1 MKYYIIAGEAS
12 GDLHGSNLIKEL
24 KKLDRNA
31 SFRCWG
37 GDLIN
42 EQTNNLVRH
51 HKDYSYMG
59 FLEVFLNLY
68 SIIKNISFCKSDILN
83 YNPDIIIYIDF
94 PGFNL
99 RIAEWAKRHGFKNH
113 YYISPQIW
121 AWKESRIKLIK
132 KVVDKM
138 YVILPFEKEFYKER
152 HNLDVS
158 FVGHPLLD
166 EIYKANNLKDSEL
179 EEKIVKEKTI
189 LLLPGSRDQEIKKL
203 LPIMLSIVSEFKDY
217 KFIVGAAPSQ
227 KLSVYQNYVK
237 ERNVE
242 IVQNKTY
249 GLLKNCT
256 AAIVTSGTATL
267 ETALFKVPQIVCYKS
282 TWTTYLIGKI
292 LIKNLNYISL
302 VNLIPNKLIV
312 KELVQNACSKKNL
325 IKELKAILEKEE
337 RVKIIS
343 NYNKLEDSLG
353 GRGASYKTAKIIYNY
368 LVEENS
374 GTKDS

>member
-37 GDLIN
+37 GDLMN

-51 HKDYSYMG
+51 HK
-59 FLEVFLNLY
+59 
-68 SIIKNISFCKSDILN
+68 NIAFCKSDILN

-99 RIAEWAKRHGFKNH
+99 RIAKWARKQGYKNH

-179 EEKIVKEKTI
+179 EKRIIKDKTI

-203 LPIMLSIVSEFKDY
+203 LPIMLSIVSEFKNY
-217 KFIVGAAPSQ
+217 KFIIGAAPSQ
-227 KLSVYQNYVK
+227 KLSVYKNYVK
-237 ERNVE
+237 DRNVD
-242 IVQNKTY
+242 IIQNNTY

-282 TWTTYLIGKI
+282 TWTTYLIGKL

-302 VNLIPNKLIV
+302 VNLIANKLIV
-312 KELVQNACSKKNL
+312 KELIQNDCSKKNL
-325 IKELKAILEKEE
+325 IKELNIILEKEE
-337 RVKIIS
+337 RAKIIS
-343 NYNKLEDSLG
+343 NYNKLENSLG
-353 GRGASYKTAKIIYNY
+353 GRGASSKTAKIIYTY

>member
-24 KKLDRNA
+24 KKLDRNY

-37 GDLIN
+37 GDLMN
-42 EQTNNLVRH
+42 EQTNNLAKH

-68 SIIKNISFCKSDILN
+68 RIIKNISFCKSDILK

-99 RIAEWAKRHGFKNH
+99 RIAEWAKKNGFKNH

-138 YVILPFEKEFYKER
+138 YVILPFEKKFYKEK
-152 HNLDVS
+152 HNFDVS
-158 FVGHPLLD
+158 FVGHPLMD
-166 EIYKANNLKDSEL
+166 EISKRNSEDTSKLSQKISKD
-179 EEKIVKEKTI
+179 KTI

-203 LPIMLSIVSEFKDY
+203 LPIMLSVVSEFEDY
-217 KFIVGAAPSQ
+217 KFIIGAAPSQ
-227 KLSVYQNYVK
+227 KLSIYQDYVK
-237 ERNVE
+237 DSNVE
-242 IVQNKTY
+242 IIQNKTY
-249 GLLKNCT
+249 ELLKNCT

-282 TWTTYLIGKI
+282 SWTTYLIGKI
-292 LIKNLNYISL
+292 LLKNLNYISL
-302 VNLIPNKLIV
+302 VNLIANKLIV
-312 KELVQNACSKKNL
+312 KELIQNACSKKNL
-325 IKELKAILEKEE
+325 IKELNIILEKEE
-337 RVKIIS
+337 RAKIIS
-343 NYNKLEDSLG
+343 NYNKLENSLG
-353 GRGASYKTAKIIYNY
+353 GRGASNKTAKIIYNY

>member
-24 KKLDRNA
+24 KKLDKNA
-31 SFRCWG
+31 HFRCWG
-37 GDLIN
+37 GDLMN
-42 EQTNNLVRH
+42 TETNNLAKH

-83 YNPDIIIYIDF
+83 FNPDIIIYIDF

-99 RIAEWAKRHGFKNH
+99 RIAEWAKNNGFKNH

-138 YVILPFEKEFYKER
+138 YVILPFEKDYYKKT

-166 EIYKANNLKDSEL
+166 EVKKSSISKL
-179 EEKIVKEKTI
+179 ENKLVKEKTI
-189 LLLPGSRDQEIKKL
+189 LLLPGSRDQEIKKM
-203 LPIMLSIVSEFKDY
+203 LPVMLKIVPEFKDY
-217 KFIVGAAPSQ
+217 NFIIGAAPSQ
-227 KLSVYQNYVK
+227 SLGLYKNYVK
-237 ERNVE
+237 NYNVE
-242 IVQNKTY
+242 IIHNKTY
-249 GLLKNCT
+249 DLLRNCT

-282 TWTTYLIGKI
+282 SWISYFIGKN
-292 LIKNLNYISL
+292 LIKNLKYISL
-302 VNLIPNKLIV
+302 VNLIANKLIV
-312 KELVQNACSKKNL
+312 PELIQSECSKENL
-325 IKELKAILEKEE
+325 IKNL
-337 RVKIIS
+337 KIILNKKGKAEINE
-343 NYNKLEDSLG
+343 NYNELENILG
-353 GRGASYKTAKIIYNY
+353 GSGASNKTAKLIYNY

>member
-1 MKYYIIAGEAS
+1 LKYYIIAGEAS

-37 GDLIN
+37 GDLMN

-152 HNLDVS
+152 HKLDVS

-203 LPIMLSIVSEFKDY
+203 LPIMLSVVSEFKDY

-242 IVQNKTY
+242 IIQNKTY

-343 NYNKLEDSLG
+343 NYNKLENSLG

>member
-12 GDLHGSNLIKEL
+12 GDLHGSNLIEEL
-24 KKLDRNA
+24 KKLDINA

-37 GDLIN
+37 GDLMN
-42 EQTNNLVRH
+42 KQTNNLAKH
-51 HKDYSYMG
+51 HKDFSYMG
-59 FLEVFLNLY
+59 FLEVFLNIF
-68 SIIKNISFCKSDILN
+68 SIIKNISYCKLDILN
-83 YNPDIIIYIDF
+83 YNPDVIIYIDF

-99 RIAEWAKRHGFKNH
+99 RIAEWAKNHGFKNH

-166 EIYKANNLKDSEL
+166 EVYKTNNLQESEL
-179 EEKIVKEKTI
+179 EKKLVKEKTI

-203 LPIMLSIVSEFKDY
+203 LPVMLSVVSEFKDY
-217 KFIVGAAPSQ
+217 KFIIGAAPSQ
-227 KLSVYQNYVK
+227 KLSFYQNYIISG
-237 ERNVE
+237 NVE
-242 IVQNKTY
+242 IIQNKTY
-249 GLLKNCT
+249 ELLKNCT

-282 TWTTYLIGKI
+282 SWTTYLIGKI

-302 VNLIPNKLIV
+302 VNLIANKLIV
-312 KELVQNACSKKNL
+312 RELVQNACSKKNL
-325 IKELKAILEKEE
+325 IKELKTILEKEKKL
-337 RVKIIS
+337 KIIN

>member
-1 MKYYIIAGEAS
+1 LKYYIIAGEAS

-37 GDLIN
+37 GDLMN

-152 HNLDVS
+152 HKLDVS

-203 LPIMLSIVSEFKDY
+203 LPIMLSVVSEFKDY

-242 IVQNKTY
+242 IIQNKTY

>member
-24 KKLDRNA
+24 KKLDRNY

-37 GDLIN
+37 GDLMN
-42 EQTNNLVRH
+42 EQTNNLAKH

-68 SIIKNISFCKSDILN
+68 TIIKNISFCKSDILK

-99 RIAEWAKRHGFKNH
+99 RIAEWAKKNGFKNH

-138 YVILPFEKEFYKER
+138 YVILPFEKKFYKEK
-152 HNLDVS
+152 HNFDVS
-158 FVGHPLLD
+158 FVGHPLMD
-166 EIYKANNLKDSEL
+166 EINKRNSEDTSKL
-179 EEKIVKEKTI
+179 SQKISKNKTI
-189 LLLPGSRDQEIKKL
+189 LLLPGSRGQEIKKL
-203 LPIMLSIVSEFKDY
+203 LPIMLSVVSEFKDY
-217 KFIVGAAPSQ
+217 KFIIGAAPSQ
-227 KLSVYQNYVK
+227 KLSIYQDYVK
-237 ERNVE
+237 DSNVE
-242 IVQNKTY
+242 IIQNKTY
-249 GLLKNCT
+249 ELLKNCT

-282 TWTTYLIGKI
+282 SWTTYLIGKI
-292 LIKNLNYISL
+292 LLKNLNYISL
-302 VNLIPNKLIV
+302 VNLIANKLIV
-312 KELVQNACSKKNL
+312 KELIQNSCSKKNL
-325 IKELKAILEKEE
+325 IKELNIILEKEE
-337 RVKIIS
+337 RAKIIS
-343 NYNKLEDSLG
+343 NYNKLENSLG
-353 GRGASYKTAKIIYNY
+353 GRGASNKTAKIIYNY

>member
-12 GDLHGSNLIKEL
+12 GDLHGSNLIEEL
-24 KKLDRNA
+24 KKLDINA

-37 GDLIN
+37 GDLMN
-42 EQTNNLVRH
+42 KQTNNLAKH
-51 HKDYSYMG
+51 HKDFSYMG
-59 FLEVFLNLY
+59 FLEVFLNIF
-68 SIIKNISFCKSDILN
+68 SIIKNISYCKLDILN
-83 YNPDIIIYIDF
+83 YNPDVIIYIDF

-99 RIAEWAKRHGFKNH
+99 RIAEWAKNHGFKNH

-166 EIYKANNLKDSEL
+166 EVYKTNNLQESEL
-179 EEKIVKEKTI
+179 EKKLVKEKTI

-203 LPIMLSIVSEFKDY
+203 LPVMLSMVSEFKDY
-217 KFIVGAAPSQ
+217 KFIIGAAPSQ
-227 KLSVYQNYVK
+227 KLSFYQNYIK
-237 ERNVE
+237 SGNVE
-242 IVQNKTY
+242 IIQNKTY
-249 GLLKNCT
+249 ELLKNCT

-282 TWTTYLIGKI
+282 SWTTYLIGKI
-292 LIKNLNYISL
+292 LVKNLNYISL
-302 VNLIPNKLIV
+302 VNLIANKLIV
-312 KELVQNACSKKNL
+312 RELVQNACSKKNL
-325 IKELKAILEKEE
+325 IKELKRILEKGE
-337 RVKIIS
+337 RVKIIN

-353 GRGASYKTAKIIYNY
+353 GKGASYKTAKIMYNY

>member
-24 KKLDRNA
+24 KKLDRNS

-37 GDLIN
+37 GDLMN
-42 EQTNNLVRH
+42 EQTNNLAKH

-68 SIIKNISFCKSDILN
+68 TIIKNISFCKSDILK

-99 RIAEWAKRHGFKNH
+99 RIAEWAKKNGFKNH

-138 YVILPFEKEFYKER
+138 YVILPFEKKFYKEK
-152 HNLDVS
+152 HNFDVS
-158 FVGHPLLD
+158 FVGHPLMD
-166 EIYKANNLKDSEL
+166 EISEDTSKL
-179 EEKIVKEKTI
+179 SQKISEDKTI

-203 LPIMLSIVSEFKDY
+203 LPIMLSVVSEFEDY
-217 KFIVGAAPSQ
+217 KFIIGAAPSQ
-227 KLSVYQNYVK
+227 KLSIYQDYVK
-237 ERNVE
+237 DSNVE
-242 IVQNKTY
+242 IIQNKTY
-249 GLLKNCT
+249 ELLKNCT

-282 TWTTYLIGKI
+282 SWTTYLIGKI
-292 LIKNLNYISL
+292 LLKNLNYISL
-302 VNLIPNKLIV
+302 VNLIANKLIV
-312 KELVQNACSKKNL
+312 KELIQNACSKKNL
-325 IKELKAILEKEE
+325 IKELNIILEKEE
-337 RVKIIS
+337 RAKIIS
-343 NYNKLEDSLG
+343 NYNKLENSLG
-353 GRGASYKTAKIIYNY
+353 GRGASNKTAKIIYNY
-368 LVEENS
+368 LLEENS
-374 GTKDS
+374 GTKAS

>member
-1 MKYYIIAGEAS
+1 LKYYIIAGEAS

-24 KKLDRNA
+24 KKLDRNY

-37 GDLIN
+37 GDLMN
-42 EQTNNLVRH
+42 EQTNSLAKH

-68 SIIKNISFCKSDILN
+68 TIIKNISFCKSDILK

-99 RIAEWAKRHGFKNH
+99 RIAEWAKKNGFKNH

-138 YVILPFEKEFYKER
+138 YVILPFEKKFYKEK
-152 HNLDVS
+152 HNFDVS
-158 FVGHPLLD
+158 FVGHPLMD
-166 EIYKANNLKDSEL
+166 EISEDTSKLSQKTSKD
-179 EEKIVKEKTI
+179 KTI
-189 LLLPGSRDQEIKKL
+189 LLLPGSRGQEIKKL
-203 LPIMLSIVSEFKDY
+203 LPIMLSVVSEFKDY

-227 KLSVYQNYVK
+227 KLSIYQDYVK
-237 ERNVE
+237 DSNVE
-242 IVQNKTY
+242 IIQNKTY
-249 GLLKNCT
+249 ELLKNCT

-282 TWTTYLIGKI
+282 SWTTYLIGKI
-292 LIKNLNYISL
+292 LLKNLNYISL
-302 VNLIPNKLIV
+302 VNLIANKLIV
-312 KELVQNACSKKNL
+312 KELIQNTCSKKNL
-325 IKELKAILEKEE
+325 IKELNIILEKEE
-337 RVKIIS
+337 RAKIIS
-343 NYNKLEDSLG
+343 NYNKLENSLG
-353 GRGASYKTAKIIYNY
+353 GRGASNKTAKIIYNY

-374 GTKDS
+374 ETKDS

>member
-1 MKYYIIAGEAS
+1 LKYYIIAGEAS
-12 GDLHGSNLIKEL
+12 GDLHGSNLIEEL
-24 KKLDRNA
+24 KKLDINA

-37 GDLIN
+37 GDLMN
-42 EQTNNLVRH
+42 KQTNNLAKH
-51 HKDYSYMG
+51 HKDFSYMG
-59 FLEVFLNLY
+59 FLEVFLNIF
-68 SIIKNISFCKSDILN
+68 SIIKNISYCKSDILN
-83 YNPDIIIYIDF
+83 YNPDVIIYIDF

-99 RIAEWAKRHGFKNH
+99 RIAEWAKNHGFKNH

-166 EIYKANNLKDSEL
+166 EVYKTNNLQESEL
-179 EEKIVKEKTI
+179 EKKLVKEKTI

-203 LPIMLSIVSEFKDY
+203 LPVMLSVVSEFKDY
-217 KFIVGAAPSQ
+217 KFIIGAAPSQ
-227 KLSVYQNYVK
+227 KLSFYQNYIK
-237 ERNVE
+237 SGNVE
-242 IVQNKTY
+242 IIQNKTY
-249 GLLKNCT
+249 ELLKNCT

-267 ETALFKVPQIVCYKS
+267 ETALFKVPQIVCYKAS
-282 TWTTYLIGKI
+282 WTTYLIGKI
-292 LIKNLNYISL
+292 LVKNLNYISL
-302 VNLIPNKLIV
+302 VNLIANKLIV
-312 KELVQNACSKKNL
+312 RELVQNACSKKNL
-325 IKELKAILEKEE
+325 IKELKRILEKGE
-337 RVKIIS
+337 RVKIIN

-353 GRGASYKTAKIIYNY
+353 GKGASYKTAKIMYNY
-368 LVEENS
+368 LEENS

>member
-1 MKYYIIAGEAS
+1 LKYYIIAGEAS

-24 KKLDRNA
+24 KKLDRNY

-37 GDLIN
+37 GDLMN
-42 EQTNNLVRH
+42 EQTNNLAKH

-68 SIIKNISFCKSDILN
+68 TIIKNISFCKSDILK

-99 RIAEWAKRHGFKNH
+99 RIAEWAKKNGFNNH

-138 YVILPFEKEFYKER
+138 YVILPFEKKFYKEK
-152 HNLDVS
+152 HNFDVS
-158 FVGHPLLD
+158 FVGHPLMD
-166 EIYKANNLKDSEL
+166 EINKRNSEDTSKL
-179 EEKIVKEKTI
+179 SQKISKNKTI

-203 LPIMLSIVSEFKDY
+203 LPIMLSVVSKFKDY
-217 KFIVGAAPSQ
+217 KFIIGAAPSQ
-227 KLSVYQNYVK
+227 KLSIYQDYVK
-237 ERNVE
+237 DSNVE
-242 IVQNKTY
+242 IIQNKTY
-249 GLLKNCT
+249 ELLKNCT

-267 ETALFKVPQIVCYKS
+267 ESALFKVPQIVCYKS
-282 TWTTYLIGKI
+282 SWTTYLIGKI
-292 LIKNLNYISL
+292 LLKNLNYISL
-302 VNLIPNKLIV
+302 VNLIANKLIV
-312 KELVQNACSKKNL
+312 KELIQNACSKKNL
-325 IKELKAILEKEE
+325 IKELNIILEKEE
-337 RVKIIS
+337 RAKIIS
-343 NYNKLEDSLG
+343 NYNELENSLG
-353 GRGASYKTAKIIYNY
+353 GRGASNKTAKIIYNY

>member
-24 KKLDRNA
+24 KKLDRNY

-37 GDLIN
+37 GDLMN
-42 EQTNNLVRH
+42 EQTNNLAKH

-68 SIIKNISFCKSDILN
+68 TIIKNISFCKSDILK

-99 RIAEWAKRHGFKNH
+99 RIAEWAKKNGFNNH

-121 AWKESRIKLIK
+121 EWKESRIKLIK

-138 YVILPFEKEFYKER
+138 YVILPFEKKFYKEK
-152 HNLDVS
+152 HNFDVS
-158 FVGHPLLD
+158 FVGHPLMD
-166 EIYKANNLKDSEL
+166 EISEDTSKLSQKTSKD
-179 EEKIVKEKTI
+179 KTI
-189 LLLPGSRDQEIKKL
+189 LLLPGSRGQEIKKL
-203 LPIMLSIVSEFKDY
+203 LPIMLSVVSEFKDY
-217 KFIVGAAPSQ
+217 KFIIGAAPSQ
-227 KLSVYQNYVK
+227 KLSIYQDYVK
-237 ERNVE
+237 DSNVE
-242 IVQNKTY
+242 IIQNKTY
-249 GLLKNCT
+249 ELLKNCT

-282 TWTTYLIGKI
+282 SWTTYLIGKI
-292 LIKNLNYISL
+292 LLKNLNYISL
-302 VNLIPNKLIV
+302 VNLIANKLIV
-312 KELVQNACSKKNL
+312 KELIQNSCSKKNL
-325 IKELKAILEKEE
+325 IKELNIILEKEE
-337 RVKIIS
+337 RAKIIS
-343 NYNKLEDSLG
+343 NYNKLENSLG
-353 GRGASYKTAKIIYNY
+353 GRGASNKTAKIIYNY

>member
-24 KKLDRNA
+24 KKLDRNY

-37 GDLIN
+37 GDLMN
-42 EQTNNLVRH
+42 EQTNNLAKH

-68 SIIKNISFCKSDILN
+68 TIIKNISFCKSDILK

-99 RIAEWAKRHGFKNH
+99 RIAEWAKKNGFKNH

-138 YVILPFEKEFYKER
+138 YVILPFEKKFYKEK
-152 HNLDVS
+152 HNFDVS
-158 FVGHPLLD
+158 FVGHPLMD
-166 EIYKANNLKDSEL
+166 EISKRNSEDTSKLSQKISKD
-179 EEKIVKEKTI
+179 KTI

-203 LPIMLSIVSEFKDY
+203 LPIMLSVVSEFEDY
-217 KFIVGAAPSQ
+217 KFIIGAAPSQ
-227 KLSVYQNYVK
+227 KLSIYQDYVK
-237 ERNVE
+237 DSNVE
-242 IVQNKTY
+242 IIQNKTY
-249 GLLKNCT
+249 ELLKNCT

-282 TWTTYLIGKI
+282 SWTTYLIGKI
-292 LIKNLNYISL
+292 LLKNLNYISL
-302 VNLIPNKLIV
+302 VNLIANKLIV
-312 KELVQNACSKKNL
+312 KELIQNACSKKNL
-325 IKELKAILEKEE
+325 IKELNIILEKEE
-337 RVKIIS
+337 RAKIIS
-343 NYNKLEDSLG
+343 NYNKLENSLG
-353 GRGASYKTAKIIYNY
+353 GRGASNKTAKIIYNY

>member
-1 MKYYIIAGEAS
+1 LKYYIIAGEAS

-24 KKLDRNA
+24 KKLDRNY

-37 GDLIN
+37 GDLMN
-42 EQTNNLVRH
+42 EQTNNLAKH

-68 SIIKNISFCKSDILN
+68 TIIKNISFCKSDILK

-99 RIAEWAKRHGFKNH
+99 RIAEWAKKNGFKNH

-138 YVILPFEKEFYKER
+138 YVILPFEKKFYKEK
-152 HNLDVS
+152 HNFDVS
-158 FVGHPLLD
+158 FVGHPLMD
-166 EIYKANNLKDSEL
+166 EISEDTSKLSQKTSKD
-179 EEKIVKEKTI
+179 KTI
-189 LLLPGSRDQEIKKL
+189 LLLPGSRGQEIKKL
-203 LPIMLSIVSEFKDY
+203 LPIMLSVVSEFKDY
-217 KFIVGAAPSQ
+217 KFIIGAAPSQ
-227 KLSVYQNYVK
+227 KLSIYQDYVK
-237 ERNVE
+237 DSNVE
-242 IVQNKTY
+242 IIQNKTY
-249 GLLKNCT
+249 ELLKNCT

-282 TWTTYLIGKI
+282 SWTTYLIGKI
-292 LIKNLNYISL
+292 LLKNLNYISL
-302 VNLIPNKLIV
+302 VNLIANKLIV
-312 KELVQNACSKKNL
+312 KELIQNTCSKKNL
-325 IKELKAILEKEE
+325 IKELNIILEKEE
-337 RVKIIS
+337 RAKIIS
-343 NYNKLEDSLG
+343 NYNKLENSLG
-353 GRGASYKTAKIIYNY
+353 GRGASNKTAKIIYNY

>member
-24 KKLDRNA
+24 KKLDRNS

-37 GDLIN
+37 GDLMN
-42 EQTNNLVRH
+42 EQTNNLAKH

-68 SIIKNISFCKSDILN
+68 RIIKNISFCKSDILK

-99 RIAEWAKRHGFKNH
+99 RIAEWAKKNGFKNH

-138 YVILPFEKEFYKER
+138 YVILPFEKKFYKEK
-152 HNLDVS
+152 HNFDVS
-158 FVGHPLLD
+158 FVGHPLMD
-166 EIYKANNLKDSEL
+166 EISKRNSEDTSKLSQKISKD
-179 EEKIVKEKTI
+179 KTI

-203 LPIMLSIVSEFKDY
+203 LPIMLSVVSKFKDY
-217 KFIVGAAPSQ
+217 KFIIGAAPSQ
-227 KLSVYQNYVK
+227 KLSIYQDYIK
-237 ERNVE
+237 DSNVE
-242 IVQNKTY
+242 IIQNKTY
-249 GLLKNCT
+249 ELLKNCT

-267 ETALFKVPQIVCYKS
+267 ESALFKVPQIVCYKS
-282 TWTTYLIGKI
+282 SWTTYLIGKI
-292 LIKNLNYISL
+292 LLKNLNYISL
-302 VNLIPNKLIV
+302 VNLIANKLIV
-312 KELVQNACSKKNL
+312 KELIQNACSKKNL
-325 IKELKAILEKEE
+325 IKELNIILEKEE
-337 RVKIIS
+337 RAKIIS
-343 NYNKLEDSLG
+343 NYNELENSLG
-353 GRGASYKTAKIIYNY
+353 GRGASNKTAKIIYNY

-374 GTKDS
+374 GTKAS

>member
-1 MKYYIIAGEAS
+1 LKYYIIAGEAS

-24 KKLDRNA
+24 KKLDRNS

-37 GDLIN
+37 GDLMN
-42 EQTNNLVRH
+42 EQTNNLAKH

-68 SIIKNISFCKSDILN
+68 TIIKNISFCKSDILK

-99 RIAEWAKRHGFKNH
+99 RIAEWAKKNGFKNH

-138 YVILPFEKEFYKER
+138 YVILPFEKKFYKEK
-152 HNLDVS
+152 HNFDVS
-158 FVGHPLLD
+158 FVGHPLMD
-166 EIYKANNLKDSEL
+166 EISEDTSKL
-179 EEKIVKEKTI
+179 SQKISEDKTI

-203 LPIMLSIVSEFKDY
+203 LPIMLSVVSEFEDY
-217 KFIVGAAPSQ
+217 KFIIGAAPSQ
-227 KLSVYQNYVK
+227 KLSIYQDYVK
-237 ERNVE
+237 DSNVE
-242 IVQNKTY
+242 IIQNKTY
-249 GLLKNCT
+249 ELLKNCT

-282 TWTTYLIGKI
+282 SWTTYLIGKI
-292 LIKNLNYISL
+292 LLKNLNYISL
-302 VNLIPNKLIV
+302 VNLIANKLIV
-312 KELVQNACSKKNL
+312 KELIQNACSKKNL
-325 IKELKAILEKEE
+325 IKELNIILEKEE
-337 RVKIIS
+337 RAKIIS
-343 NYNKLEDSLG
+343 NYNKLENSLG
-353 GRGASYKTAKIIYNY
+353 GRGASNKTAKIIYNY

>member
-1 MKYYIIAGEAS
+1 LKYYIIAGEAS

-37 GDLIN
+37 GDLMN
-42 EQTNNLVRH
+42 KETNNLVRH
-51 HKDYSYMG
+51 HKDYAFMG

-68 SIIKNISFCKSDILN
+68 SVIKNISFCKSDILN

-99 RIAEWAKRHGFKNH
+99 RIAKWAKKQGYNNH

-132 KVVDKM
+132 NVVDKM

-152 HNLDVS
+152 HSLDVS

-166 EIYKANNLKDSEL
+166 EIYRANNLKDSEL
-179 EEKIVKEKTI
+179 ERRIVKEKTI

-217 KFIVGAAPSQ
+217 KFIIGAAPSQ
-227 KLSVYQNYVK
+227 KLSVYQNYAK
-237 ERNVE
+237 DRNVE
-242 IVQNKTY
+242 IIQNKTY
-249 GLLKNCT
+249 DLLKNCR

-282 TWTTYLIGKI
+282 TWTTYLIGKL

-302 VNLIPNKLIV
+302 VNLIANKLIV
-312 KELVQNACSKKNL
+312 KELIQNDCSKKNL
-325 IKELKAILEKEE
+325 IKELNIILQKKERE
-337 RVKIIS
+337 KIID
-343 NYNKLEDSLG
+343 NYNKLENSLG
-353 GRGASYKTAKIIYNY
+353 GRGASSKTAKIIYSY

>member
-24 KKLDRNA
+24 KKLDRNY

-37 GDLIN
+37 GDLMN
-42 EQTNNLVRH
+42 EQTNNLAKH

-68 SIIKNISFCKSDILN
+68 TIIKNISFCKSDILK

-99 RIAEWAKRHGFKNH
+99 RIAEWAKKNGFKNH

-138 YVILPFEKEFYKER
+138 YVILPFEKKFYKEK
-152 HNLDVS
+152 HNFDVS
-158 FVGHPLLD
+158 FVGHPLMD
-166 EIYKANNLKDSEL
+166 EISEDTSKLSQKTSKD
-179 EEKIVKEKTI
+179 KTI
-189 LLLPGSRDQEIKKL
+189 LLLPGSRGQEIKKL
-203 LPIMLSIVSEFKDY
+203 LPIMLSVVSEFKDY

-227 KLSVYQNYVK
+227 KLSIYQDYVK
-237 ERNVE
+237 DSNVE
-242 IVQNKTY
+242 IIQNKTY
-249 GLLKNCT
+249 ELLKNCT

-282 TWTTYLIGKI
+282 SWTTYLIGKI
-292 LIKNLNYISL
+292 LLKNLNYISL
-302 VNLIPNKLIV
+302 VNLIANKLIV
-312 KELVQNACSKKNL
+312 KELIQNSCSKKNL
-325 IKELKAILEKEE
+325 IKELNIILEKEE
-337 RVKIIS
+337 RAKIIS
-343 NYNKLEDSLG
+343 NYNKLENSLG
-353 GRGASYKTAKIIYNY
+353 GRGASNKTAKIIYNY

-374 GTKDS
+374 ETKDS

>member
-24 KKLDRNA
+24 KKLDRNY

-37 GDLIN
+37 GDLMN
-42 EQTNNLVRH
+42 EQTNNLAKH

-68 SIIKNISFCKSDILN
+68 TIIKNISFCKSDILK

-99 RIAEWAKRHGFKNH
+99 RIAEWAKKNGFNNH

-138 YVILPFEKEFYKER
+138 YVILPFEKKFYKEK
-152 HNLDVS
+152 HNFDVS
-158 FVGHPLLD
+158 FVGHPLID
-166 EIYKANNLKDSEL
+166 EINKRNSEDTSKLSQKISKD
-179 EEKIVKEKTI
+179 KTI

-203 LPIMLSIVSEFKDY
+203 LPIMLSVVSEFKDY

-227 KLSVYQNYVK
+227 KLSIYQDYVK
-237 ERNVE
+237 DSNVE
-242 IVQNKTY
+242 IIQNKTY
-249 GLLKNCT
+249 ELLKNCT

-282 TWTTYLIGKI
+282 SWTTYLIGKI
-292 LIKNLNYISL
+292 LLKNLNYISL
-302 VNLIPNKLIV
+302 VNLIANKLIV
-312 KELVQNACSKKNL
+312 KELIQNTCSKKNL
-325 IKELKAILEKEE
+325 IKELNIILEKEE
-337 RVKIIS
+337 RAKIIS
-343 NYNKLEDSLG
+343 NYNKLENSLG
-353 GRGASYKTAKIIYNY
+353 GRGASNKTAKIIYNY

-374 GTKDS
+374 ETKDS

>member
-24 KKLDRNA
+24 KKLDRNY

-37 GDLIN
+37 GDLMN
-42 EQTNNLVRH
+42 EQTNNLAKH

-68 SIIKNISFCKSDILN
+68 TIIKNISFCKSDILK

-99 RIAEWAKRHGFKNH
+99 RIAEWAKKNGFKNH

-138 YVILPFEKEFYKER
+138 YVILPFEKKFYKEK
-152 HNLDVS
+152 HNFDVS
-158 FVGHPLLD
+158 FVGHPLMD
-166 EIYKANNLKDSEL
+166 EISEDTSKL
-179 EEKIVKEKTI
+179 SQKISEDKTI

-203 LPIMLSIVSEFKDY
+203 LPIMLSVVSEFKDY
-217 KFIVGAAPSQ
+217 KFIIGAAPSQ
-227 KLSVYQNYVK
+227 KLSIYQDYVK
-237 ERNVE
+237 DSNVE
-242 IVQNKTY
+242 IIQNKTY
-249 GLLKNCT
+249 ELLKNCT

-282 TWTTYLIGKI
+282 SWTTYLIGKI
-292 LIKNLNYISL
+292 LLKNLNYISL
-302 VNLIPNKLIV
+302 VNLIANKLIV
-312 KELVQNACSKKNL
+312 KELIQNSCSKKNL
-325 IKELKAILEKEE
+325 IKELNIILEKEE
-337 RVKIIS
+337 RAKIIS
-343 NYNKLEDSLG
+343 NYNKLENSLG
-353 GRGASYKTAKIIYNY
+353 GRGASNKTAKIIYNY

>member
-37 GDLIN
+37 GDLMN

-83 YNPDIIIYIDF
+83 YKPDIIIYIDF

-132 KVVDKM
+132 KVIDKM

-166 EIYKANNLKDSEL
+166 EIYKANNLQDSEL
-179 EEKIVKEKTI
+179 EKKIVKEKTI

-203 LPIMLSIVSEFKDY
+203 LPIMLSVVSEFKDY
-217 KFIVGAAPSQ
+217 KFIIGAAPSQ
-227 KLSVYQNYVK
+227 KLSVYKNYVK
-237 ERNVE
+237 DRNVE
-242 IVQNKTY
+242 IIQNKTY

-302 VNLIPNKLIV
+302 VNIIANKLIV
-312 KELVQNACSKKNL
+312 KELIQNAFSKENL
-325 IKELKAILEKEE
+325 IKELNIILEKEE
-337 RVKIIS
+337 RVKIID
-343 NYNKLEDSLG
+343 NYNKLENSLG
-353 GRGASYKTAKIIYNY
+353 GKGASSKTAKIIYTY

>member
-1 MKYYIIAGEAS
+1 LKYYIIAGEAS

-24 KKLDRNA
+24 KKLDRNY

-37 GDLIN
+37 GDLMN
-42 EQTNNLVRH
+42 EQTNNLAKH

-68 SIIKNISFCKSDILN
+68 TIIKNISFCKSDILK

-99 RIAEWAKRHGFKNH
+99 RIAEWAKKNGFKNH

-138 YVILPFEKEFYKER
+138 YVILPFEKKFYKEK
-152 HNLDVS
+152 HNFDVS
-158 FVGHPLLD
+158 FVGHPLMD
-166 EIYKANNLKDSEL
+166 EISEDTSKL
-179 EEKIVKEKTI
+179 SQKISEDKTI

-203 LPIMLSIVSEFKDY
+203 LPIMLSVVSEFKDY
-217 KFIVGAAPSQ
+217 KFIIGAAPSQ
-227 KLSVYQNYVK
+227 KLSIYQDYVK
-237 ERNVE
+237 DSNVE
-242 IVQNKTY
+242 IIQNKTY
-249 GLLKNCT
+249 ELLKNCT

-282 TWTTYLIGKI
+282 SWTTYLIGKI
-292 LIKNLNYISL
+292 LLKNLNYISL
-302 VNLIPNKLIV
+302 VNLIANKLIV
-312 KELVQNACSKKNL
+312 KELIQNSCSKKNL
-325 IKELKAILEKEE
+325 IKELNIILEKEE
-337 RVKIIS
+337 RAKIIS
-343 NYNKLEDSLG
+343 NYNKLENSLG
-353 GRGASYKTAKIIYNY
+353 GRGASNKTAKIIYNY

>member
-1 MKYYIIAGEAS
+1 LKYYIIAGEAS

-24 KKLDRNA
+24 KKLDRNY

-37 GDLIN
+37 GDLMN
-42 EQTNNLVRH
+42 EQTNNLAKH

-68 SIIKNISFCKSDILN
+68 TIIKNISFCKSDILK

-99 RIAEWAKRHGFKNH
+99 RIAEWAKKNGFKNH

-138 YVILPFEKEFYKER
+138 YVILPFEKKFYKEK
-152 HNLDVS
+152 HNFDVS
-158 FVGHPLLD
+158 FVGHPLMD
-166 EIYKANNLKDSEL
+166 EISEDTSKLSQKTSKD
-179 EEKIVKEKTI
+179 KTI
-189 LLLPGSRDQEIKKL
+189 LLLPGSRGQEIKKL
-203 LPIMLSIVSEFKDY
+203 LPIMLSVVSEFKDY
-217 KFIVGAAPSQ
+217 KFIIGAAPSQ
-227 KLSVYQNYVK
+227 KLSIYQDYVK
-237 ERNVE
+237 DSNVE
-242 IVQNKTY
+242 IIQNKTY
-249 GLLKNCT
+249 ELLKNCT

-282 TWTTYLIGKI
+282 SWTTYLIGKI
-292 LIKNLNYISL
+292 LLKNLNYISL
-302 VNLIPNKLIV
+302 VNLIANKLIV
-312 KELVQNACSKKNL
+312 KELIQNACSKKNL
-325 IKELKAILEKEE
+325 IKELNIILGKEE
-337 RVKIIS
+337 RAKIIS
-343 NYNKLEDSLG
+343 NYNKLENSLG
-353 GRGASYKTAKIIYNY
+353 GRGASNKTAKIIYNY

>member
-1 MKYYIIAGEAS
+1 LKYYIIAGEAS

-24 KKLDRNA
+24 KKLDRNY

-37 GDLIN
+37 GDLMN
-42 EQTNNLVRH
+42 EQTNNLAKH

-68 SIIKNISFCKSDILN
+68 TIIKNISFCKSDILK

-99 RIAEWAKRHGFKNH
+99 RIAEWAKKNGFKNH

-138 YVILPFEKEFYKER
+138 YVILPFEKKFYKEK
-152 HNLDVS
+152 HNFDVS
-158 FVGHPLLD
+158 FVGHPLMD
-166 EIYKANNLKDSEL
+166 EISEDTSKL
-179 EEKIVKEKTI
+179 SQKISEDKTI

-203 LPIMLSIVSEFKDY
+203 LPIMLSVVSEFKDY
-217 KFIVGAAPSQ
+217 KFIIGAAPSQ
-227 KLSVYQNYVK
+227 KLSIYQDYVK
-237 ERNVE
+237 DSNVE
-242 IVQNKTY
+242 IIQNKTY
-249 GLLKNCT
+249 ELLKNCT

-282 TWTTYLIGKI
+282 SWTTYLIGKI
-292 LIKNLNYISL
+292 LLKNLNYISL
-302 VNLIPNKLIV
+302 VNLIANKLIV
-312 KELVQNACSKKNL
+312 KELIQNACSKKNL
-325 IKELKAILEKEE
+325 IKELNIILGKEE
-337 RVKIIS
+337 RAKIIS
-343 NYNKLEDSLG
+343 NYNKLENSLG
-353 GRGASYKTAKIIYNY
+353 GRGASNKTAKIIYNY

>member
-1 MKYYIIAGEAS
+1 LKYYIIAGEAS

-24 KKLDRNA
+24 KKLDRNY

-37 GDLIN
+37 GDLMN
-42 EQTNNLVRH
+42 EQTNNLAKH

-68 SIIKNISFCKSDILN
+68 TIIKNISFCKSDILK

-99 RIAEWAKRHGFKNH
+99 RIAEWAKKNGFKNH

-138 YVILPFEKEFYKER
+138 YVILPFEKKFYKEK
-152 HNLDVS
+152 HNFDVS
-158 FVGHPLLD
+158 FVGHPLMD
-166 EIYKANNLKDSEL
+166 EISEDTSKLSQKTSKD
-179 EEKIVKEKTI
+179 KTI
-189 LLLPGSRDQEIKKL
+189 LLLPGSRGQEIKKL
-203 LPIMLSIVSEFKDY
+203 LPIMLSVVSEFKDY
-217 KFIVGAAPSQ
+217 KFIIGAAPSQ
-227 KLSVYQNYVK
+227 KLSIYQDYVK
-237 ERNVE
+237 DSNVE
-242 IVQNKTY
+242 IIQNKTY
-249 GLLKNCT
+249 ELLKNCT

-282 TWTTYLIGKI
+282 SWTTYLIGKI
-292 LIKNLNYISL
+292 LLKNLNYISL
-302 VNLIPNKLIV
+302 VNLIANKLIV
-312 KELVQNACSKKNL
+312 KELIQNACSKKNL
-325 IKELKAILEKEE
+325 IKELNIILEKEE
-337 RVKIIS
+337 RAKIIS
-343 NYNKLEDSLG
+343 NYNELENSLG
-353 GRGASYKTAKIIYNY
+353 GRGASNKTAKIIYNY

>member
-24 KKLDRNA
+24 KKLDRNY

-37 GDLIN
+37 GDLMN
-42 EQTNNLVRH
+42 EQTNNLAKH

-68 SIIKNISFCKSDILN
+68 TIIKNISFCKSDILK

-99 RIAEWAKRHGFKNH
+99 RIAEWAKKNGFKNH

-138 YVILPFEKEFYKER
+138 YVILPFEKKFYKEK
-152 HNLDVS
+152 HNFDVS
-158 FVGHPLLD
+158 FVGHPLMD
-166 EIYKANNLKDSEL
+166 EISEDTSKLSQKTSKD
-179 EEKIVKEKTI
+179 KTI
-189 LLLPGSRDQEIKKL
+189 LLLPGSRGQEIKKL
-203 LPIMLSIVSEFKDY
+203 LPIMLSVVSEFKDY

-227 KLSVYQNYVK
+227 KLSIYQDYVK
-237 ERNVE
+237 DSNVE
-242 IVQNKTY
+242 IIQNKTY
-249 GLLKNCT
+249 ELLKNCT

-282 TWTTYLIGKI
+282 SWTTYLIGKI
-292 LIKNLNYISL
+292 LLKNLNYISL
-302 VNLIPNKLIV
+302 VNLIANKLIV
-312 KELVQNACSKKNL
+312 KELIQNTCSKKNL
-325 IKELKAILEKEE
+325 IKELNIILEKEE
-337 RVKIIS
+337 RAKIIS
-343 NYNKLEDSLG
+343 NYNKLENSLG
-353 GRGASYKTAKIIYNY
+353 GRGASNKTAKIIYNY

-374 GTKDS
+374 ETKDS

>member
-24 KKLDRNA
+24 KKLDKNY

-37 GDLIN
+37 GDLMN
-42 EQTNNLVRH
+42 EQTNNLAKH

-68 SIIKNISFCKSDILN
+68 TIIKNISFCKSDILK

-99 RIAEWAKRHGFKNH
+99 RIAEWAKKNGFKNH

-138 YVILPFEKEFYKER
+138 YVILPFEKKFYKEK
-152 HNLDVS
+152 HNFDVS
-158 FVGHPLLD
+158 FVGHPLMD
-166 EIYKANNLKDSEL
+166 EISEDTSKLSQKTSKD
-179 EEKIVKEKTI
+179 KTI

-203 LPIMLSIVSEFKDY
+203 LPIMLSVASEFKDY
-217 KFIVGAAPSQ
+217 KFIIGAAPSQ
-227 KLSVYQNYVK
+227 KLSIYQDYVK
-237 ERNVE
+237 DSNVK
-242 IVQNKTY
+242 IIQNKTY
-249 GLLKNCT
+249 ELLKNCT

-282 TWTTYLIGKI
+282 SWTTYLIGKI
-292 LIKNLNYISL
+292 LLKNLNYISL
-302 VNLIPNKLIV
+302 VNLIANKLIV
-312 KELVQNACSKKNL
+312 KELIQNACSKKNL
-325 IKELKAILEKEE
+325 IKELNIILEKKE
-337 RVKIIS
+337 RAKIIS
-343 NYNKLEDSLG
+343 NYNKLENNLG
-353 GRGASYKTAKIIYNY
+353 GRGASNKTAVIIYNY

-374 GTKDS
+374 ETKDS

>member
-24 KKLDRNA
+24 KKLDRNY

-37 GDLIN
+37 GDLMN
-42 EQTNNLVRH
+42 EQTNNLAKH

-68 SIIKNISFCKSDILN
+68 TIIKNISFCKSDILK

-99 RIAEWAKRHGFKNH
+99 RIAEWAKKNGFKNH

-138 YVILPFEKEFYKER
+138 YVILPFEKKFYKEK
-152 HNLDVS
+152 HNFDVS
-158 FVGHPLLD
+158 FVGHPLMD
-166 EIYKANNLKDSEL
+166 EISEDTSKLSQKTSKD
-179 EEKIVKEKTI
+179 KTI
-189 LLLPGSRDQEIKKL
+189 LLLPGSRGQEIKKL
-203 LPIMLSIVSEFKDY
+203 LPIMLSVVSEFKDY
-217 KFIVGAAPSQ
+217 KFIIGAAPSQ
-227 KLSVYQNYVK
+227 KLSIYQDYVK
-237 ERNVE
+237 DSNVE
-242 IVQNKTY
+242 IIQNKTY
-249 GLLKNCT
+249 ELLKNCT

-282 TWTTYLIGKI
+282 SWTTYLIGKI
-292 LIKNLNYISL
+292 LLKNLNYISL
-302 VNLIPNKLIV
+302 VNLIANKLIV
-312 KELVQNACSKKNL
+312 KELIQNSCSKKNL
-325 IKELKAILEKEE
+325 IKELNIILEKEE
-337 RVKIIS
+337 RAKIIS
-343 NYNKLEDSLG
+343 NYNKLENSLG
-353 GRGASYKTAKIIYNY
+353 GRGASNKTAKIIYNY

>member
-1 MKYYIIAGEAS
+1 M
-12 GDLHGSNLIKEL
+12 NKE
-24 KKLDRNA
+24 
-31 SFRCWG
+31 
-37 GDLIN
+37 
-42 EQTNNLVRH
+42 TNNLVRH
-51 HKDYSYMG
+51 HKDYAFMG

-68 SIIKNISFCKSDILN
+68 SVIKNISFCKSDILN

-99 RIAEWAKRHGFKNH
+99 RIAKWAKKQGYNNH

-132 KVVDKM
+132 NVVDKM

-152 HNLDVS
+152 HSLDVS

-166 EIYKANNLKDSEL
+166 EIYRANNLKDSEL
-179 EEKIVKEKTI
+179 ERRIVKEKTI

-217 KFIVGAAPSQ
+217 KFIIGAAPSQ
-227 KLSVYQNYVK
+227 KLSVYQNYAK
-237 ERNVE
+237 DRNVE
-242 IVQNKTY
+242 IIQNKTY
-249 GLLKNCT
+249 DLLKNCR

-282 TWTTYLIGKI
+282 TWTTYLIGKL

-302 VNLIPNKLIV
+302 VNLIANKLIV
-312 KELVQNACSKKNL
+312 KELIQNDCSKKNL
-325 IKELKAILEKEE
+325 IKELNIILQKKERE
-337 RVKIIS
+337 KIID
-343 NYNKLEDSLG
+343 NYNKLENSLG
-353 GRGASYKTAKIIYNY
+353 GRGASSKTAKIIYSY

>member
-1 MKYYIIAGEAS
+1 LKYYIIAGEAS

-37 GDLIN
+37 GDLMN
-42 EQTNNLVRH
+42 KETNNLVRH
-51 HKDYSYMG
+51 HKDYAFMG

-68 SIIKNISFCKSDILN
+68 SVIKNISFCKSDILN

-99 RIAEWAKRHGFKNH
+99 RIAKWAKKQGYNNH

-132 KVVDKM
+132 NVVDKM

-152 HNLDVS
+152 HSLDVS

-166 EIYKANNLKDSEL
+166 EIYRANNLKDSEL
-179 EEKIVKEKTI
+179 ERRIVKEKTI

-217 KFIVGAAPSQ
+217 KFIIGAAPSQ
-227 KLSVYQNYVK
+227 KLSVYQNYAK
-237 ERNVE
+237 DRNVE
-242 IVQNKTY
+242 IIQNKTY
-249 GLLKNCT
+249 DLLKNCR

-282 TWTTYLIGKI
+282 TWTTYLIGKL

-302 VNLIPNKLIV
+302 VNLIANKLIV
-312 KELVQNACSKKNL
+312 KELIQNDCSKKNL
-325 IKELKAILEKEE
+325 IKELNIILQKKE
-337 RVKIIS
+337 RKKIID
-343 NYNKLEDSLG
+343 NYNKLENSLG
-353 GRGASYKTAKIIYNY
+353 GRGASGKTAKIIYSY

>member
-24 KKLDRNA
+24 KKLDRNY

-37 GDLIN
+37 GDLMN
-42 EQTNNLVRH
+42 EQTNNLAKH

-68 SIIKNISFCKSDILN
+68 TIIKNISFCKSDILK

-99 RIAEWAKRHGFKNH
+99 RIAEWAKKNGFKNH

-138 YVILPFEKEFYKER
+138 YVILPFEKKFYKEK
-152 HNLDVS
+152 HNFDVS
-158 FVGHPLLD
+158 FVGHPLMD
-166 EIYKANNLKDSEL
+166 EISEDTSKL
-179 EEKIVKEKTI
+179 SQKISEDKTI

-203 LPIMLSIVSEFKDY
+203 LPIMLSVVSEFEDY
-217 KFIVGAAPSQ
+217 KFIIGAAPSQ
-227 KLSVYQNYVK
+227 KLSIYQDYVK
-237 ERNVE
+237 DSNVE
-242 IVQNKTY
+242 IIQNKTY
-249 GLLKNCT
+249 ELLKNCT

-282 TWTTYLIGKI
+282 SWTTYLIGKI
-292 LIKNLNYISL
+292 LLKNLNYISL
-302 VNLIPNKLIV
+302 VNLIANKLIV
-312 KELVQNACSKKNL
+312 KELIQNACSKKNL
-325 IKELKAILEKEE
+325 IKELNIILEKEE
-337 RVKIIS
+337 RAKIIS
-343 NYNKLEDSLG
+343 NYNKLENSLG
-353 GRGASYKTAKIIYNY
+353 GRGASNKTAKIIYNY

>member
-1 MKYYIIAGEAS
+1 LKYYIIAGEAS
-12 GDLHGSNLIKEL
+12 GDLHGSNLIEEL
-24 KKLDRNA
+24 KKLDINA

-37 GDLIN
+37 GDLMN
-42 EQTNNLVRH
+42 KQTNNLAKH
-51 HKDYSYMG
+51 HKDFSYMG
-59 FLEVFLNLY
+59 FLEVFLNIF
-68 SIIKNISFCKSDILN
+68 SIIKNISYCKLDILN
-83 YNPDIIIYIDF
+83 YNPDVIIYIDF

-99 RIAEWAKRHGFKNH
+99 RIAEWAKNHGFKNH

-166 EIYKANNLKDSEL
+166 EVYKTNNLQESEL
-179 EEKIVKEKTI
+179 EKKLVKEKTI

-203 LPIMLSIVSEFKDY
+203 LPVMLSVVSEFKDY
-217 KFIVGAAPSQ
+217 KFIIGAAPSQ
-227 KLSVYQNYVK
+227 KLSFYQNYIISG
-237 ERNVE
+237 NVE
-242 IVQNKTY
+242 IIQNKTY
-249 GLLKNCT
+249 ELLKNCT

-282 TWTTYLIGKI
+282 SWTTYLIGKI
-292 LIKNLNYISL
+292 LVKNLNYISL
-302 VNLIPNKLIV
+302 VNLIANKLIV
-312 KELVQNACSKKNL
+312 KELIQNACSKKNL
-325 IKELKAILEKEE
+325 IKELKRILEKGE
-337 RVKIIS
+337 RVKIIN

-353 GRGASYKTAKIIYNY
+353 GKGASYKTAKIMYNY